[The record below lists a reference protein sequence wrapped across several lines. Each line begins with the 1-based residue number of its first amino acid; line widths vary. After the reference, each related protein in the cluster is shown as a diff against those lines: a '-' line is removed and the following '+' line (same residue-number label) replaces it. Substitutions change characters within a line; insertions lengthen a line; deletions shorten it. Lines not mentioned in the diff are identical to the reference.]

1 MRVAG
6 ADGAA
11 LGPAIEALRSELGLP
26 GAFPAEVERAAR
38 AAAARRPR
46 SDRRDRT
53 GLHLVTID
61 PAGSRDLDQALHIA
75 RDGDGHTVHYAIAD
89 VAVFVRAGDPVDA
102 ETQERGETLYG
113 ADRSI
118 PLHPRVLSEDAA
130 SLLPGEVRP
139 AVLWRLDLDAHGTLR
154 RTHVERALVRS
165 RERFS
170 YEEAQAHIDEAGADR
185 PGGLTLLAEVG
196 ERLRAREAARGGVSL
211 PMPEQ
216 VVSVHGERWSL
227 AFRRMLDVE
236 RWNAQLSLLTGIAA
250 ARLMIEGGIG
260 ILRTLP
266 APEPEQMRRL
276 RRTARALGIAWPGG
290 VGYPEMVHALD
301 PGRPAH
307 AAMIAASARMLRGS
321 GYTAFDGPVPEGAEH
336 AGLATHYAH
345 VTAPLR
351 RLVDRYALEICV
363 ALCAGEPVPGWV
375 REKLGTLPGTM
386 RRSGQRA
393 GAYEGAVLN
402 LVEAAVLEPHVGERF
417 TGVVVERDPR
427 RPERGDLVIA
437 EPAIEAR
444 VHGDAPLPLGT
455 EEGVTLTEADPAARR
470 VRFAWEGGAAVTPLA
485 PSTP

>member
-1 MRVAG
+1 VVRVAG
-6 ADGAA
+6 ADAAA
-11 LGPAIEALRSELGLP
+11 LRPAIDALRDELGLP
-26 GAFPAEVERAAR
+26 GEFPAAVERAAVEAAGSSPIDGR
-38 AAAARRPR
+38 AN
-46 SDRRDRT
+46 RT
-53 GLHLVTID
+53 DLPLVTID
-61 PAGSRDLDQALHIA
+61 PDGSRDLDQALHIA
-75 RDGDGHTVHYAIAD
+75 RDGAGHTVHYAIAD
-89 VAVFVRAGDPVDA
+89 VAAFVSAGDPVDA
-102 ETQERGETLYG
+102 EAQERGETLYG

-118 PLHPRVLSEDAA
+118 PLHPRVLSEGAA

-139 AVLWRLDLDAHGTLR
+139 AILWRLDLDADGGLR
-154 RTHVERALVRS
+154 RTHVGRALVRS
-165 RERFS
+165 RERFT
-170 YEEAQAHIDEAGADR
+170 YEEAQAHVEAGTGH
-185 PGGLTLLAEVG
+185 PGGLALLAEVG
-196 ERLRAREAARGGVSL
+196 ERLRAREVARGGVSL

-216 VVSVHGERWSL
+216 VVSVHGERWGL

-250 ARLMIEGGIG
+250 ARLMIDGGIG

-266 APEPEQMRRL
+266 APEPEDVGRL
-276 RRTARALGIAWPGG
+276 RRTARALGIAWPDGI
-290 VGYPEMVHALD
+290 GYPEMVHALD

-321 GYTAFDGPVPEGAEH
+321 GYTAFEGPVSEGAEH

-375 REKLGTLPGTM
+375 REKLHELPGTM
-386 RRSGQRA
+386 HRSGQRA

-427 RPERGDLVIA
+427 KPERGDLMIA

-444 VHGDAPLPLGT
+444 IHGDAPLPLGT

-470 VRFAWEGGAAVTPLA
+470 VRFAWNGAAA
-485 PSTP
+485 DG